1 MDIGRSFT
9 FITEDEDWLK
19 KILLG
24 GLISLIP
31 IIGQFYLMGYVLET
45 LRNVL
50 QGREIPL
57 PDVTEDFGDKL
68 LKGLLLSVITFIYF
82 LPITLVSSCSGIASS
97 VFADALEESEA
108 AGTIIA
114 AWSGC
119 FGCLSLV
126 YGILVGLLL
135 PYIWSK
141 YAETGQFGDAFKL
154 SEFFALLRNNLGPTI
169 VVMLVSWLA
178 SAVAGIAGTIA
189 CVIGLI
195 FTMFYAQLVT
205 AFLFG
210 SLYRQAKATTL

>member
-19 KILLG
+19 KILIG

-31 IIGQFYLMGYVLET
+31 FVGQFYLMGYVLET

-50 QGREIPL
+50 HGREIPL
-57 PDVTEDFGDKL
+57 PDATEDFGDKL
-68 LKGLLLSVITFIYF
+68 LKGLLLAVITFIYF
-82 LPITLVSSCSGIASS
+82 LPITLISGCSGIASS
-97 VFADALEESEA
+97 VFADTLQESDA
-108 AGTIIA
+108 ANTIVA
-114 AWSGC
+114 AWGGC
-119 FGCLSLV
+119 FGCLSIV

-135 PYIWSK
+135 PYVWSK

-154 SEFFALLRNNLGPTI
+154 GDLFKLLRSNIGPTI

-189 CVIGLI
+189 CVIGLV

-205 AFLFG
+205 AFLYG